1 MAGSSE
7 SERKFEQLSKAIA
20 EAVMNSPKVKKIVAE
35 IQKKEKL
42 CPQSCMVLVLK
53 MQVLAESLDSVFE
66 EQVVDKKRAKRPRK
80 KTSKNQGQYIDGQKL
95 TKNEIAFEEYISERF
110 DTYQWLKKHGLSF

>member
-7 SERKFEQLSKAIA
+7 SERKFERLSKAIA
-20 EAVMNSPKVKKIVAE
+20 EALMSSLKVKKIIAE

-66 EQVVDKKRAKRPRK
+66 EPVVDKKRAKRPRK
-80 KTSKNQGQYIDGQKL
+80 KPSKNQGQYIDGQKL
-95 TKNEIAFEEYISERF
+95 TKNEIAFEEYISDHF
-110 DTYQWLKKHGLSF
+110 DTCQWLKKHGLGF